1 MGMGKGQIGGGW
13 QGDGSA
19 LWHLFSVSCSTQF
32 LLLMILLLDI
42 SKSPAGAAPSSSS
55 SASSVERMQDQ
66 QDEDEMPG
74 VTARMAQPF
83 CGFIDIL

>member
-42 SKSPAGAAPSSSS
+42 SKSPGRGSTIIIIIIISIIRRKDAGPT
-55 SASSVERMQDQ
+55 
-66 QDEDEMPG
+66 G
-74 VTARMAQPF
+74 
-83 CGFIDIL
+83 